1 MPPIETATE
10 TPTES
15 AQDVQARIENSLYPE
30 EVVDDAPQE
39 PIEDDSDEV
48 LEDADEL
55 PDDDDSEDEDEE
67 GSDDYTL
74 AKYLG
79 VDEER
84 IVVGEDGS
92 VSLKAVID
100 GETKDVPLSELA
112 KSFQLQ
118 GHVNN
123 KSIALE
129 NERKE
134 FEGTKQKAIEEI
146 QTRIQGVTALN
157 KMAEDQLVSE
167 FNNIDWD
174 KLRTQNPSEWTALRQ
189 EYSERAQ
196 QIQQAQALAGEEQQR
211 LQQEQQQVSQQQ
223 QQARLQQEFGKML
236 ENNPAWADD
245 TVRKAELDSMKNF
258 LTSAYQFGEEDMQY
272 VTDSRLVSL
281 IQDAMKYRNN
291 SEAGQKKIVKQVPKF
306 QKPGA
311 QKASSANLT
320 KARAVK
326 AKREAVKKSN
336 GNINDVA
343 SLIADRM

>member
-10 TPTES
+10 INS
-15 AQDVQARIENSLYPE
+15 AQDVEARIESSLYPE
-30 EVVDDAPQE
+30 EVVDDTPQE
-39 PIEDDSDEV
+39 PIELEAEEV
-48 LEDADEL
+48 LDDAEEL
-55 PDDDDSEDEDEE
+55 PEDDDSTDDEEE

-100 GETKDVPLSELA
+100 GESKDVPLSELA
-112 KSFQLQ
+112 KSYQLQ

-129 NERKE
+129 AERKE
-134 FEGTKQKAIEEI
+134 FEGVKQQAAQEI

-157 KMAEDQLVSE
+157 KMAEDQLVGE
-167 FNNIDWD
+167 YNNIDWD
-174 KLRTQNPSEWTALRQ
+174 RLRSENPSEWSALRQ
-189 EYSERAQ
+189 EFSERAQ
-196 QIQQAQALAGEEQQR
+196 QVQQTQALAGEELQR
-211 LQQEQQQVSQQQ
+211 IQQEQQQVSQQQ
-223 QQARLQQEFGKML
+223 QQARLQSEFGKML
-236 ENNPAWADD
+236 ENNPNWADSA
-245 TVRKAELDSMKNF
+245 VRKSELDSMKTF
-258 LTSAYQFGEEDMQY
+258 LTDTYSFGEEDMQH

-291 SEAGQKKIVKQVPKF
+291 SVAGQKKIVKPVPKF

-311 QKASSANLT
+311 QKASSANLA
-320 KARAVK
+320 KARSVK
-326 AKREAVKKSN
+326 AKRAAVKQSN
-336 GNINDVA
+336 GSISDVA